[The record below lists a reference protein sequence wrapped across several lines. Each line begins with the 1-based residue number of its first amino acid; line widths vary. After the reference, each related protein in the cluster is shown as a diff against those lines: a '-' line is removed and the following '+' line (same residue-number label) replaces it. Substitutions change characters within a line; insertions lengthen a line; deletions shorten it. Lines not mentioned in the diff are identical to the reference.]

1 MTDREANQLRLIA
14 ANIIHKLWT
23 EGQRTQLEL
32 LASQA
37 KRSIQEPFRERSGD

>member
-1 MTDREANQLRLIA
+1 VTDREANQLRLIA